1 LSGEINESHPFCVR
15 RLLGVTAFIRDEKS
29 VDIIRVIANEILA
42 AEIEGE
48 LTDYGGELAPNNS
61 RRTG

>member
-1 LSGEINESHPFCVR
+1 
-15 RLLGVTAFIRDEKS
+15 
-29 VDIIRVIANEILA
+29 LA

-61 RRTG
+61 RRTGWCRPEKMAEI